1 MIVAVFLLLALA
13 ALRPRSAERLALD
26 ALIWAATL
34 FCAVAAMHWT
44 ASLHLR
50 DPQAPLYAFGVGVL
64 AARTA
69 IALAIDGA
77 VALLS
82 RHHPRSSRTVG

>member
-1 MIVAVFLLLALA
+1 MIIALLFLVALA

-26 ALIWAATL
+26 ALIWTATL

-44 ASLHLR
+44 ASLHLA
-50 DPQAPLYAFGVGVL
+50 DPLAPLYAFGVGVL

-69 IALAIDGA
+69 IALAIDG
-77 VALLS
+77 VVEIL
-82 RHHPRSSRTVG
+82 RRYHPRTLTR

>member
-1 MIVAVFLLLALA
+1 MIVALFLLLALA
-13 ALRPRSAERLALD
+13 ALRPHSPERLALE

-44 ASLHLR
+44 ASLHLA
-50 DPQAPLYAFGVGVL
+50 DPLTPLYAFGVGVL

-69 IALAIDGA
+69 IALAID
-77 VALLS
+77 VAILR
-82 RHHPRSSRTVG
+82 RHHPRMLSR